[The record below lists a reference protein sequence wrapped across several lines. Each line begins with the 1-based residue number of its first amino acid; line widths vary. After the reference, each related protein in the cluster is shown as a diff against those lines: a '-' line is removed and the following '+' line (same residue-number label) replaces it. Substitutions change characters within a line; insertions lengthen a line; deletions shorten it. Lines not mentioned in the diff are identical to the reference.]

1 MEAKDIIIDT
11 SELVTDARVEVWV
24 GGKNKRWL
32 PVKGQSGTVPF
43 AVERGR
49 AYRAGD
55 LQDVAEGHRKAAAPV
70 RVIDTAGKVVA
81 QWGKP

>member
-1 MEAKDIIIDT
+1 MITE
-11 SELVTDARVEVWV
+11 ARVEAHV
-24 GGKNKRWL
+24 GKRGWL

-49 AYRAGD
+49 SFRAGS
-55 LQDVAEGHRKAAAPV
+55 LQDVEEGRRKASAPV
-70 RVIDTAGKVVA
+70 RVVDSSGAVVA